1 MFRIAAML
9 AGLVLIALPAWFLSG
24 SIPVPQYRKGGL
36 TDYLPMLRQGLAIYG
51 SVLLGVAIYLMRIRL
66 SGQPAFPLELFKA
79 GMYGVLACCIIFFG
93 GGRLY
98 SLAKYGA
105 FDKAIGGNLWGL
117 LVIFWGFFG
126 AFVSAGLALLLY
138 ASTGPGGYAGP
149 GPGSGRN
156 CNAFVSR

>member
-1 MFRIAAML
+1 
-9 AGLVLIALPAWFLSG
+9 
-24 SIPVPQYRKGGL
+24 
-36 TDYLPMLRQGLAIYG
+36 MLRQGLAIYG

-126 AFVSAGLALLLY
+126 AFVSAGLALLLH

-156 CNAFVSR
+156 CNSFVSR

>member
-24 SIPVPQYRKGGL
+24 SIPVPQYRKGSL

-93 GGRLY
+93 GGRL
-98 SLAKYGA
+98 LQPRE
-105 FDKAIGGNLWGL
+105 IRRL
-117 LVIFWGFFG
+117 
-126 AFVSAGLALLLY
+126 
-138 ASTGPGGYAGP
+138 
-149 GPGSGRN
+149 R
-156 CNAFVSR
+156 

>member
-24 SIPVPQYRKGGL
+24 SIPVPQYRKGGM
-36 TDYLPMLRQGLAIYG
+36 TDYG

-117 LVIFWGFFG
+117 LVIFGDF
-126 AFVSAGLALLLY
+126 SARSSRLVWLCYFMRRQVQADMLARDPE
-138 ASTGPGGYAGP
+138 AGGTAMP
-149 GPGSGRN
+149 S
-156 CNAFVSR
+156 

>member
-117 LVIFWGFFG
+117 LVIFGDF
-126 AFVSAGLALLLY
+126 SARSSRLVWLCYFMRRQVQADMLARDPE
-138 ASTGPGGYAGP
+138 AGGTAMP
-149 GPGSGRN
+149 S
-156 CNAFVSR
+156 